1 MIRFPHSHS
10 LSTPSFFLSA
20 RLGHSQ
26 IHNHDYILHS
36 SQQSTYRT
44 HCTLHNFFHDMF
56 NAKILKYTGNDHTSG
71 DNFFPY
77 DIIASRPALCN
88 SASLQL
94 QLCSCSS
101 TVLCIVQFP
110 WLKLQLWALLCNSP
124 WWNYN
129 YELRLCSAFVQ
140 YPLMELQLR
149 ALSLFCY
156 FVIPIDGTTTT
167 GSLSVL
173 LLQYVLP
180 IDGTTTSGS
189 LSVLL
194 LQYVLPIDRT
204 LTMGSLSA
212 LLLCM

>member
-20 RLGHSQ
+20 RLGQSQ

-94 QLCSCSS
+94 QLCPCSS
-101 TVLCIVQFP
+101 TVSTVHCAISLVETTTLSSVVQF
-110 WLKLQLWALLCNSP
+110 
-124 WWNYN
+124 
-129 YELRLCSAFVQ
+129 
-140 YPLMELQLR
+140 PLMELQLR

-156 FVIPIDGTTTT
+156 YVIPIDGTTTT

-180 IDGTTTSGS
+180 IDGTTTSDS

-212 LLLCM
+212 LLLCNPD

>member
-20 RLGHSQ
+20 RLGQSQ

-94 QLCSCSS
+94 QLCPCSS

-156 FVIPIDGTTTT
+156 YSMYSRLMELQLRTPSLFCYYVI
-167 GSLSVL
+167 
-173 LLQYVLP
+173 
-180 IDGTTTSGS
+180 
-189 LSVLL
+189 
-194 LQYVLPIDRT
+194 PIDRT

-212 LLLCM
+212 LLLCNPDWWNYNYGFPLSSATM

>member
-20 RLGHSQ
+20 RLGQSQ

-94 QLCSCSS
+94 QLCPCSS
-101 TVLCIVQFP
+101 TVSTVHCAISLVETTTLSSVVQF
-110 WLKLQLWALLCNSP
+110 L
-124 WWNYN
+124 
-129 YELRLCSAFVQ
+129 
-140 YPLMELQLR
+140 LMELQLR
-149 ALSLFCY
+149 APSLFCFCAIPLDGTTTIRALSLFCY
-156 FVIPIDGTTTT
+156 YSMYSRLMELQLRTPSLFCYYVI
-167 GSLSVL
+167 
-173 LLQYVLP
+173 
-180 IDGTTTSGS
+180 
-189 LSVLL
+189 
-194 LQYVLPIDRT
+194 PIDRT

-212 LLLCM
+212 LLLCNPD

>member
-20 RLGHSQ
+20 RLGQSQ

-94 QLCSCSS
+94 QLCPCAS
-101 TVLCIVQFP
+101 TVLCIVQF
-110 WLKLQLWALLCNSP
+110 
-124 WWNYN
+124 
-129 YELRLCSAFVQ
+129 
-140 YPLMELQLR
+140 PLMELQLR

-156 FVIPIDGTTTT
+156 YVIPIDGTTTT

-180 IDGTTTSGS
+180 IDGTTTSDS

-194 LQYVLPIDRT
+194 LCNSD
-204 LTMGSLSA
+204 
-212 LLLCM
+212 